1 MILWWDLKWVLL
13 LIAEF
18 RKGLLL
24 WLQGLFQTLHS
35 QGIFLVPP
43 CSSTPLFPVDVQDS
57 QLSKGIIFHHENGT
71 NQLNVPPGSKIKNYK
86 WKSWRKNETLAPR
99 EGHSDK
105 FSRVVMMNCIFLYLR
120 LSQGRFRL
128 ILGEASS
135 FRSFFQEKG
144 FSFYPWTP
152 WSFPLRVFHIVGII
166 LVLFMVGGVSAI
178 HAMQHQ
184 AAPSSGTKPSS
195 QWVMNPLSKLCAA
208 DLLFPFFL
216 PLCSCSC
223 RAGTALGVI
232 MTDHLCTD
240 QKY

>member
-1 MILWWDLKWVLL
+1 MLL

-18 RKGLLL
+18 REGLLL

-105 FSRVVMMNCIFLYLR
+105 FSRVVMMNCIFYTWGWVRGGL
-120 LSQGRFRL
+120 GRT
-128 ILGEASS
+128 LGKVSS
-135 FRSFFQEKG
+135 FRSFFQEEG
-144 FSFYPWTP
+144 SSFYPWTP

-166 LVLFMVGGVSAI
+166 LV
-178 HAMQHQ
+178 
-184 AAPSSGTKPSS
+184 
-195 QWVMNPLSKLCAA
+195 
-208 DLLFPFFL
+208 
-216 PLCSCSC
+216 
-223 RAGTALGVI
+223 
-232 MTDHLCTD
+232 
-240 QKY
+240 